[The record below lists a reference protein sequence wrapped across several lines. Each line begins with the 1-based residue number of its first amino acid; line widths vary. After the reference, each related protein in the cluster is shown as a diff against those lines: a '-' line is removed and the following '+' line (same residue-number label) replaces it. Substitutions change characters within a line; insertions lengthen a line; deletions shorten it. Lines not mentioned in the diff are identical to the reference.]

1 MINPLVNP
9 RYETLERVGESALF
23 IVYKARDTVSS
34 RVVAIKMLQPP
45 YDGDPVFVEALQAG
59 LTASAALNH
68 PNIATFYELGEENGV
83 PYAVTEFVRGINL
96 KERIRR
102 VAPFALSIAIDFA
115 CAIAEALRY
124 AHGIGQ
130 VHGDLRPQNVII
142 SPEGAVKV
150 TDFGVQQAIARSVQA
165 QHETLRRS
173 APYHAPEIST
183 TQPGSVAGDI
193 YALGAILHEM
203 LAGAP
208 LYAGDTP
215 EAIAE
220 QHALADI
227 PSLQAINPGVP
238 RSVEGIVLKCL
249 QKQPGLRYAS
259 AAELL
264 NDLKAVRDA
273 LRFGKSLS
281 WSPIETNK
289 TAVAASL
296 PSAAAASA
304 PATRSNL
311 ASPVP
316 RVSAPDAAA
325 GAEVPAARRSN
336 AMPTQTRVRPR
347 NEGVSIFIKIA
358 IGAVTFV
365 IIVCLIALAGIWS
378 SNWVVPPPQPVPQLV
393 GKTYDQVQHIA
404 AGMKLRLIP
413 HPTYTDKPRGIVY
426 KTDLDPGTPIRPNHY
441 VNVWYSKGPEY
452 VSVPDVTHLDKDAAE
467 AKLKEAGLILGKVD
481 TRYDPKI
488 PEDSVISQSISHK
501 KRVFHDTP
509 VDLVTS
515 LGPKPDYADTNGETD
530 NPNGNDQANN
540 TGQDNG
546 NNPTIGSDTGNGD
559 NNTNNTTDNPN
570 QNADNANPADQQ
582 QHEFDRTISIPN
594 DGRGVRRVRI
604 EYMDAESPSP
614 ILAIDE
620 DHDAGDKIPVSFL
633 YYGKKITMRI
643 YYDNQLVWHR
653 TFDPQATRHQRVQ

>member
-1 MINPLVNP
+1 VINPLVNP

-23 IVYKARDTVSS
+23 TVYKARDKNTS

-45 YDGDPVFVEALQAG
+45 YDGDPVFVEALRAG

-130 VHGDLRPQNVII
+130 AHGDLRPHNVII

-150 TDFGVQQAIARSVQA
+150 INFGVQPAVARSVQA

-173 APYHAPEIST
+173 APYHAPELST
-183 TQPGSVAGDI
+183 TQSGTAVGDI
-193 YALGAILHEM
+193 YALGAILYEM
-203 LAGAP
+203 LTGAP
-208 LYAGDTP
+208 PYAGDTP
-215 EAIAE
+215 EAVAD
-220 QHALADI
+220 QHAFADI
-227 PSLQAINPGVP
+227 PSPQVANPGVP
-238 RSVEGIVLKCL
+238 RSVEGIILKCL
-249 QKQPGLRYAS
+249 QKQPGVRYPS

-281 WSPIETNK
+281 WSPIDLDKATVASPAP
-289 TAVAASL
+289 AVAAATA
-296 PSAAAASA
+296 PVARPAAESPA
-304 PATRSNL
+304 PR
-311 ASPVP
+311 P
-316 RVSAPDAAA
+316 RVPEPV
-325 GAEVPAARRSN
+325 AEAPAARQSI
-336 AMPTQTRVRPR
+336 AMPTQTRSRPR

-358 IGAVTFV
+358 MGAVTFV

-378 SNWVVPPPQPVPQLV
+378 SNWVVPSPQAVPQLV
-393 GKTYDQVQHIA
+393 GKTYDQVQQIA
-404 AGMKLRLIP
+404 ASMKLRIIP
-413 HPTYTDKPRGIVY
+413 HPTYTDKPRGLVY
-426 KTDLDPGTPIRPNHY
+426 KTDLDPGTPIHPNHY
-441 VNVWYSKGPEY
+441 VNIWYSKGPEY
-452 VSVPDVTHLDKDAAE
+452 VSVPDVTRLSQDAAE
-467 AKLKEAGLILGKVD
+467 QKLKEAGLIVGRVD
-481 TRYDPKI
+481 TRYDSKV
-488 PEDSVISQSISHK
+488 PEDAVISQSISHK

-515 LGPKPDYADTNGETD
+515 LGPKPDYADTNGDTS
-530 NPNGNDQANN
+530 NPNSPDQTNN

-546 NNPTIGSDTGNGD
+546 AGNPTIGNDTGNGD
-559 NNTNNTTDNPN
+559 NNTANATTNPGQNTDNT
-570 QNADNANPADQQ
+570 NADDQPE
-582 QHEFDRTISIPN
+582 HEFNRTISIPN
-594 DGRGVRRVRI
+594 DGRGIRRVRI
-604 EYMDAESPSP
+604 EYTDAKSPSP

-633 YYGKKITMRI
+633 YYGKKISLSI

-653 TFDPQATRHQRVQ
+653 TFDPQATRHQRIQ